1 MRALSDGELARSLAC
16 GVGLPTSARRCC
28 ETAAEVAKTTP
39 QEQEQEQEQEQQE
52 QQEQQQQQQQQQQ
65 EQQEQQEQQQ
75 QQQQQ
80 QEHEVLARLM
90 FEEFLLQLIAVTGGL
105 GVMSTIGCCGWDK
118 RTGL

>member
-39 QEQEQEQEQEQQE
+39 QEQEQEQ
-52 QQEQQQQQQQQQQ
+52 QQQQQQQQQ
-65 EQQEQQEQQQ
+65 
-75 QQQQQ
+75 
-80 QEHEVLARLM
+80 HEVLARLM